1 MVGLSNSKVRESLNY
16 RVGYCEKLQKY
27 ILAYK
32 VTNWIIDY
40 ERWFEISEEEFEQ
53 FKNGSDEMDV
63 LKNNI
68 INDLNSER
76 FVFSWK
82 KDENTEDKL
91 KKLHEFK
98 IETGGENYEDNTVSR
113 RMTSTRLYKFISY
126 SV

>member
-1 MVGLSNSKVRESLNY
+1 MVDLSNSKVRESMNY

-53 FKNGSDEMDV
+53 FKNESDEMDA

-91 KKLHEFK
+91 KKLHEFT
-98 IETGGENYEDNTVSR
+98 IETGGENYEDDE
-113 RMTSTRLYKFISY
+113 
-126 SV
+126 